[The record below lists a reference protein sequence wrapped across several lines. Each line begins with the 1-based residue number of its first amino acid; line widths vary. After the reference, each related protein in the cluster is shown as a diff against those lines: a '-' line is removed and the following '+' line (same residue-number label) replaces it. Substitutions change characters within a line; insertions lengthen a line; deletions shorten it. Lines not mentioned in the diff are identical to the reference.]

1 MASAY
6 IHLSRWSGKCLYT
19 SEQDGVASAYIHQV
33 SQSRWSG
40 KCLYTSEQEW
50 QVASGVA
57 YIHLSRWSGKCL
69 YTSEQVEWQVPTYI

>member
-19 SEQDGVASAYIHQV
+19 SEQMEWQMEWQVPIYVRVDGVAS
-33 SQSRWSG
+33 
-40 KCLYTSEQEW
+40 
-50 QVASGVA
+50 A

-69 YTSEQVEWQVPTYI
+69 YTSEQMEWQVPIYI

>member
-19 SEQDGVASAYIHQV
+19 SEQMEWQVPIYIRADGVAS
-33 SQSRWSG
+33 
-40 KCLYTSEQEW
+40 
-50 QVASGVA
+50 A

-69 YTSEQVEWQVPTYI
+69 YTSEQMEWQVPIYI

>member
-19 SEQDGVASAYIHQV
+19 SEQMEWQVPIYIRADGVAS
-33 SQSRWSG
+33 
-40 KCLYTSEQEW
+40 
-50 QVASGVA
+50 A

-69 YTSEQVEWQVPTYI
+69 YTSEQVEWQVPIYI

>member
-19 SEQDGVASAYIHQV
+19 SEVEWQVPIYIRAGGVAS
-33 SQSRWSG
+33 
-40 KCLYTSEQEW
+40 
-50 QVASGVA
+50 A

-69 YTSEQVEWQVPTYI
+69 YTSEQVEWQVPIYI

>member
-19 SEQDGVASAYIHQV
+19 SEQMEWQVPIYVRVDGVAS
-33 SQSRWSG
+33 
-40 KCLYTSEQEW
+40 
-50 QVASGVA
+50 A

-69 YTSEQVEWQVPTYI
+69 YTSEQMEWQVPIYI